1 MRKTFLFLLS
11 VFCLTTLLPAQST
24 VPPELKG
31 ELTAFLGEYVSLLDK
46 VTARIDASTNASQA
60 AAAIRAFSADMR
72 PLGQRFQSMKEKFP
86 LFFNEEEKEEV
97 KDPEFESIEQKIEGA
112 SERYMKA
119 FAKVASW
126 MDNPDLKAALEENG
140 KIMEVFGDLAGEEEE
155 EEE

>member
-1 MRKTFLFLLS
+1 MRKIILFLLS

-31 ELTAFLGEYVSLLDK
+31 ELTAFLGEYVSLLDT
-46 VTARIDASTNASQA
+46 VTPRLDASTNTTKTTKT
-60 AAAIRAFSADMR
+60 IRAFSADMR

-126 MDNPDLKAALEENG
+126 MDNPDLKAALE
-140 KIMEVFGDLAGEEEE
+140 
-155 EEE
+155 

>member
-1 MRKTFLFLLS
+1 MRKIILFLLS

-72 PLGQRFQSMKEKFP
+72 PLGKRFQSMKEKFP
-86 LFFNEEEKEEV
+86 LFFNEEEKEDV
-97 KDPEFESIEQKIEGA
+97 KDPDLESVEKKIEGA
-112 SERYMKA
+112 SDRYMRA